1 MIELTSAISSIK
13 TMGDIAAFLLKA
25 TISTEV
31 TQKAIE
37 LQRIPPTRKNS
48 DTLSIRTSL
57 RRNHAFDING
67 LPRSELP

>member
-37 LQRIPPTRKNS
+37 LQST
-48 DTLSIRTSL
+48 IRVLGSKGTENAL
-57 RRNHAFDING
+57 KGFR
-67 LPRSELP
+67 L